1 MPVGAR
7 AVRLETGHDPHQEV
21 ALTGQRTDRG
31 GDRERGDA
39 GDLAEQASTIQAI
52 RAEPLRDGEDDL
64 PVRHGCEER
73 GVEPLGPDGEAFR
86 VAAGTEVP
94 TLAGEREQVLVG
106 TGVTPDAREAVLED
120 AAGEELVRDL
130 ADHGAPR
137 AVLVREALVVHRLQ
151 TVYDERF
158 AHEYGPWR
166 PVVAQVTDKFLAC
179 GILPHGFAR
188 IRCDACAHEYLRAYC
203 LYRRRLLGEIARVA
217 ARTVTAAIRTLTGE
231 RDLAVGIVACLQ
243 THGSRANWHPHL
255 HLLVTE
261 GGFRPDGTFVSWPAH
276 DTARLTEAFRR
287 AVLRLFVRLDLFDED
302 QAHEQSKHGAAKG
315 LGQTRG

>member
-1 MPVGAR
+1 MWPRQHPGGLGQVEAVQAHEEPKHGAAKRLGQARGVVRGPRHKRPIGPEPAVRDEPMPVRMPVGAR

-151 TVYDERF
+151 AVEM
-158 AHEYGPWR
+158 
-166 PVVAQVTDKFLAC
+166 
-179 GILPHGFAR
+179 ILHQP
-188 IRCDACAHEYLRAYC
+188 EQ
-203 LYRRRLLGEIARVA
+203 RRRLWTSGLVDAEGHRRRVCRGVCRGVCHVPQARS
-217 ARTVTAAIRTLTGE
+217 
-231 RDLAVGIVACLQ
+231 Q
-243 THGSRANWHPHL
+243 TM
-255 HLLVTE
+255 E
-261 GGFRPDGTFVSWPAH
+261 
-276 DTARLTEAFRR
+276 RR
-287 AVLRLFVRLDLFDED
+287 AYGRLARGLSSWCCVAGYSDATSDECGPNSACCCRAD
-302 QAHEQSKHGAAKG
+302 Q
-315 LGQTRG
+315 